1 LSKDRALAAE
11 EAQVAKEELIESLE
25 EALDTKRRLVA
36 TAEKVIE
43 ETRANLVSVQEQCN
57 EEARAAKALQDELG
71 AAHAKLAKAIE
82 TQHEGPAGREIE
94 TLRAQADS
102 LAAQLREVNERA
114 GESERRLRQH
124 EALEKCASR
133 DLMRSETDVQEQE
146 KELFSLRVQFMGQAE
161 RLEAMHAR
169 CEAECERNEVLN
181 ARIRELN
188 AKIFAARA
196 GRGEGGEKPGPEEA
210 EDGIGSQDN
219 KVKMLEARLLDEA
232 REKAALRSQIA
243 ALKKGV
249 SAQRTAKPF
258 GRIGSGL
265 KMKRTGSGAASSLRS
280 GGGGS
285 RTSAATS
292 PAALTKATGKKL
304 TALASSN
311 RRVKTDKISQE
322 AAAARK
328 THARRLTDQVSVT
341 ASMSVDVDGGMDVE
355 LEYNDDSWTATEG
368 WSSSEYDSSSWTQEE
383 SFSTAASAGK
393 GRRGSKPQTGWFH
406 QMMAGAMGGDDEDDE
421 ETLGTSETPS
431 TYERSLSAREG
442 SIRTREGSLVST
454 ATESSA
460 VSGRSRRRRPRPPA
474 SRFRRNNA
482 GVRPA
487 ASDGTESS
495 AADDDAAVG
504 EDDATYETTGCTTVG
519 DGTRSVTISPAES
532 GLMSSV
538 MNWFGGG
545 GGGREGAAGNSD
557 FSRESVGGGG
567 GALLVQ

>member
-1 LSKDRALAAE
+1 MSKDRALAAE

-210 EDGIGSQDN
+210 EDGISSQDN
-219 KVKMLEARLLDEA
+219 KVKMLEARLLAEA
-232 REKAALRSQIA
+232 REKAALAVPNRCIEEGCLGTEDSEAVREDRQR
-243 ALKKGV
+243 
-249 SAQRTAKPF
+249 AQDEEDGQRRRFQPQERRRREQDVRRHEPGGADEGDGQEADCP
-258 GRIGSGL
+258 RILQQEGQNGQDL
-265 KMKRTGSGAASSLRS
+265 P
-280 GGGGS
+280 GGS
-285 RTSAATS
+285 RRQEDPRQATDRS
-292 PAALTKATGKKL
+292 GLG
-304 TALASSN
+304 
-311 RRVKTDKISQE
+311 
-322 AAAARK
+322 
-328 THARRLTDQVSVT
+328 HRLHVR
-341 ASMSVDVDGGMDVE
+341 GR
-355 LEYNDDSWTATEG
+355 
-368 WSSSEYDSSSWTQEE
+368 
-383 SFSTAASAGK
+383 
-393 GRRGSKPQTGWFH
+393 GRRH
-406 QMMAGAMGGDDEDDE
+406 
-421 ETLGTSETPS
+421 
-431 TYERSLSAREG
+431 
-442 SIRTREGSLVST
+442 
-454 ATESSA
+454 
-460 VSGRSRRRRPRPPA
+460 RRRAR
-474 SRFRRNNA
+474 
-482 GVRPA
+482 
-487 ASDGTESS
+487 
-495 AADDDAAVG
+495 
-504 EDDATYETTGCTTVG
+504 
-519 DGTRSVTISPAES
+519 I
-532 GLMSSV
+532 
-538 MNWFGGG
+538 
-545 GGGREGAAGNSD
+545 
-557 FSRESVGGGG
+557 
-567 GALLVQ
+567 

>member
-1 LSKDRALAAE
+1 
-11 EAQVAKEELIESLE
+11 
-25 EALDTKRRLVA
+25 
-36 TAEKVIE
+36 
-43 ETRANLVSVQEQCN
+43 
-57 EEARAAKALQDELG
+57 
-71 AAHAKLAKAIE
+71 
-82 TQHEGPAGREIE
+82 
-94 TLRAQADS
+94 
-102 LAAQLREVNERA
+102 
-114 GESERRLRQH
+114 
-124 EALEKCASR
+124 
-133 DLMRSETDVQEQE
+133 
-146 KELFSLRVQFMGQAE
+146 
-161 RLEAMHAR
+161 
-169 CEAECERNEVLN
+169 
-181 ARIRELN
+181 
-188 AKIFAARA
+188 
-196 GRGEGGEKPGPEEA
+196 
-210 EDGIGSQDN
+210 
-219 KVKMLEARLLDEA
+219 
-232 REKAALRSQIA
+232 
-243 ALKKGV
+243 
-249 SAQRTAKPF
+249 
-258 GRIGSGL
+258 
-265 KMKRTGSGAASSLRS
+265 
-280 GGGGS
+280 
-285 RTSAATS
+285 
-292 PAALTKATGKKL
+292 
-304 TALASSN
+304 
-311 RRVKTDKISQE
+311 
-322 AAAARK
+322 
-328 THARRLTDQVSVT
+328 
-341 ASMSVDVDGGMDVE
+341 MSVDVDGGIDVE

-532 GLMSSV
+532 RGKKASPPPETDRSVDESTLGAFVLDSAMEWESGPEPPATAEEEGHGLMSSV